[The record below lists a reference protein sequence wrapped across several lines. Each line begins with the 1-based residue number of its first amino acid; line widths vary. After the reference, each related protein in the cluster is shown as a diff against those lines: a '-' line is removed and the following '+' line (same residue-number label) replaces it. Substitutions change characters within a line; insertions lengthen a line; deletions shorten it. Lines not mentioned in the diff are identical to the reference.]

1 MANQAAI
8 FIDGGYLAKVLQH
21 EFGSAPVDFLKLAI
35 KMAGDDELFR
45 AYYYNCLPYQGTNPN
60 ADERERYS
68 RARRF
73 MDALDRL
80 PRFEVRLGK
89 LAARGIDPVTR
100 APLFQQKRVDIM
112 LGVDLVLLA
121 AKGRIHRA
129 ALFTGDSD
137 FIPAVK
143 AAKNEGVHVHLFHGN
158 KAEVH
163 DEIWTAADD
172 RTQVDA
178 GFIQEV
184 RFERRVPLNP

>member
-8 FIDGGYLAKVLQH
+8 FIDGGYLQKVLFK
-21 EFGSAPVDFLKLAI
+21 EFQSPRLDFLKLATF
-35 KMAGDDELFR
+35 MAGDDELFR
-45 AYYYNCLPYQGTNPN
+45 AYYYNCLPFQGTHPSQQ
-60 ADERERYS
+60 ESERYGK
-68 RARRF
+68 ARRF
-73 MDALDRL
+73 LDALDRL
-80 PRFEVRLGK
+80 PRFEVRLGR
-89 LAARGIDPVTR
+89 LAARGVDPQTGKTI
-100 APLFQQKRVDIM
+100 FQQKRVDIM

-172 RTQVDA
+172 RTQMTAELIKSVTMA
-178 GFIQEV
+178 
-184 RFERRVPLNP
+184 